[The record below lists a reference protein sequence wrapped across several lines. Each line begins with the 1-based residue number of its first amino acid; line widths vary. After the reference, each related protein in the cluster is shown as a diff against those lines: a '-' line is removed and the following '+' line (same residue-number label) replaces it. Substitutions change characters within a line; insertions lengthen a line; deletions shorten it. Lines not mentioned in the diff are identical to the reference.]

1 MNTIVPSVLYVRKSA
16 RFVGEDITSFSSV
29 PTISAGSASFGPS
42 LATASAPGTSSTSF
56 SWSGLGKGL
65 LDLGGT
71 VATGLANLNL
81 QKAQLKAQAQAS
93 RPIIYGSASPT
104 GGVPY
109 YGGGGAPASA
119 PMSGTTK
126 ALLYGGGALALGL
139 VAVMLLR
146 RK

>member
-29 PTISAGSASFGPS
+29 PTVSAGSASFGPS
-42 LATASAPGTSSTSF
+42 LATTSAPAKSTF

-93 RPIIYGSASPT
+93 RPIIYGSAAPT

-126 ALLYGGGALALGL
+126 ALLYGGGALAVGL